1 LLALYVSA
9 FAAWMVTLSATP
21 AVLAAR
27 HASWWRVDGMLG
39 DGLPPFENADRV
51 ARGHHFAGRFRTV
64 LTERS

>member
-1 LLALYVSA
+1 
-9 FAAWMVTLSATP
+9 MVTLSATP

-27 HASWWRVDGMLG
+27 RASWWWVDGMLG